1 MFSFKNL
8 FYLLKI
14 RHWIKNLSIF
24 LPIFVAQSLNK
35 GAIDEYLIHF
45 LIFSLASSV
54 VYLINNVIDYEKDL
68 VNKTLK
74 YHIDIGSKKLLYF
87 FGGLITLSLLL
98 FISNYQEDVLILIS
112 IYLILSITYNLLL
125 KKIKYL
131 DIFTLALFHLL
142 RIYYG
147 SIAFNV
153 EITIYFFTFCLSV
166 FLMIGSNKRLYEI
179 KNKFTNRPYE
189 IRDKNKIKY
198 LQLIFGGFSILSF
211 LLYILASEN
220 AQSFHNQYLL
230 LLNFLLLIFIILNF
244 LYFQNKKEQ
253 DVVEFIYK
261 NKINFL
267 LVVSFLFL
275 FNFNSNFL

>member
-1 MFSFKNL
+1 LFNLKNL
-8 FYLLKI
+8 FYLLKV

-24 LPIFVAQSLNK
+24 LPIFAAQSLDK
-35 GAIDEYLIHF
+35 GAIDIYLIHF

-54 VYLINNVIDYEKDL
+54 VYLINNIIDYEKDL

-74 YHIDIGSKKLLYF
+74 YHIDIRSKKLLYS
-87 FGGLITLSLLL
+87 FGSLVTLSLLF
-98 FISNYQEDVLILIS
+98 FISNYQKDVLILIS

-147 SIAFNV
+147 SMAFNV
-153 EITIYFFTFCLSV
+153 ELTIYFVTFCLSV

-198 LQLIFGGFSILSF
+198 LQLIFGGFSIISF

-230 LLNFLLLIFIILNF
+230 LLNFLLLILIILNF
-244 LYFQNKKEQ
+244 LYFQSKKEQ

-261 NKINFL
+261 NKINFV
-267 LVVSFLFL
+267 LVVSFLVL

>member
-1 MFSFKNL
+1 MFNLKNL
-8 FYLLKI
+8 FYLLKV

-24 LPIFVAQSLNK
+24 LPIFAAQSLDK
-35 GAIDEYLIHF
+35 GAIDIYLIHF

-54 VYLINNVIDYEKDL
+54 VYLINNIIDYEKDL

-74 YHIDIGSKKLLYF
+74 YHIDIRSKKLLYS
-87 FGGLITLSLLL
+87 FGSLVTLSLLF
-98 FISNYQEDVLILIS
+98 FISNYQKDVLILIS

-153 EITIYFFTFCLSV
+153 ELTIYFVTFCLSV

-198 LQLIFGGFSILSF
+198 LQLIFGGFSIISF

-230 LLNFLLLIFIILNF
+230 LLNFLLLILIILNF
-244 LYFQNKKEQ
+244 LYFQSKKEQ

-261 NKINFL
+261 NKINFV
-267 LVVSFLFL
+267 LVVSFFVL

>member
-1 MFSFKNL
+1 LFKLKNL
-8 FYLLKI
+8 FYLLKV
-14 RHWIKNLSIF
+14 RHWIKNISIF
-24 LPIFVAQSLNK
+24 LPIFAAQSLNTST
-35 GAIDEYLIHF
+35 IDEYLIHF
-45 LIFSLASSV
+45 LIFSTASSV
-54 VYLINNVIDYEKDL
+54 VYLINNITDYEKDL
-68 VNKTLK
+68 ENKTLK
-74 YHIDIGSKKLLYF
+74 YHIDLDSKKLLYF
-87 FGGLITLSLLL
+87 FGGLLTLSLLI
-98 FISNYQEDVLILIS
+98 FISNYQKDVLILIS
-112 IYLILSITYNLLL
+112 FYLILSIIYNFLL

-131 DIFTLALFHLL
+131 DIFTLALFHIL

-153 EITIYFFTFCLSV
+153 EITIYFLTFCLSV

-198 LQLIFGGFSILSF
+198 LQLIFGGFSIISF

-244 LYFQNKKEQ
+244 LYFQSKKEQ

-261 NKINFL
+261 NKTNFI
-267 LVVSFLFL
+267 LVISFLVL
-275 FNFNSNFL
+275 FNFNSNFF

>member
-1 MFSFKNL
+1 MFNFKNL

-24 LPIFVAQSLNK
+24 LPIFAAQSLNK
-35 GAIDEYLIHF
+35 DAIDEYLIHF

-87 FGGLITLSLLL
+87 FGGLVTLSLLF

-125 KKIKYL
+125 KKIKYF
-131 DIFTLALFHLL
+131 DIFTLALFHIL

-153 EITIYFFTFCLSV
+153 EITIYFLTFCLSV

-211 LLYILASEN
+211 LSYILASEN

-244 LYFQNKKEQ
+244 LYFQSKKEQ

-261 NKINFL
+261 NKINFI
-267 LVVSFLFL
+267 LVVLFLIL
-275 FNFNSNFL
+275 FNFNSNFF

>member
-1 MFSFKNL
+1 MFNFKNL

-87 FGGLITLSLLL
+87 FGGLVTLSLLF

-112 IYLILSITYNLLL
+112 IYLILSIAYNLLL

-153 EITIYFFTFCLSV
+153 EITIYFLTFCLSV

-179 KNKFTNRPYE
+179 NNKFTNRPYE

-211 LLYILASEN
+211 LLYFLTSEN

-230 LLNFLLLIFIILNF
+230 LLNFLLLIFIIINF
-244 LYFQNKKEQ
+244 LYFQSKKEQ

-261 NKINFL
+261 NKINFI
-267 LVVSFLFL
+267 LVVLFLIL
-275 FNFNSNFL
+275 FNFNSNFF

>member
-1 MFSFKNL
+1 MFNFKNL

-24 LPIFVAQSLNK
+24 LPIFAAQSLNK
-35 GAIDEYLIHF
+35 DAIDEYLIHF

-74 YHIDIGSKKLLYF
+74 YHIDTGSKKLLYF
-87 FGGLITLSLLL
+87 FGGLVTLSLLF
-98 FISNYQEDVLILIS
+98 FISNYQKDVLILIS

-131 DIFTLALFHLL
+131 DIFTLALFHIL

-147 SIAFNV
+147 STAFNV
-153 EITIYFFTFCLSV
+153 EISIYFLIFCLSV

-198 LQLIFGGFSILSF
+198 LQLIFGGFSIISF

-244 LYFQNKKEQ
+244 LYFQSKKEQ

-261 NKINFL
+261 NKTNFI
-267 LVVSFLFL
+267 LVISFLVL
-275 FNFNSNFL
+275 FNFNSNFF

>member
-1 MFSFKNL
+1 LFNFKNL

-24 LPIFVAQSLNK
+24 LPIFAAQSLNK

-74 YHIDIGSKKLLYF
+74 YHIDTGSKKLLYF
-87 FGGLITLSLLL
+87 FGGLVTLSLLF

-147 SIAFNV
+147 SIAFNI
-153 EITIYFFTFCLSV
+153 EITIYFLTFCLSV
-166 FLMIGSNKRLYEI
+166 FLMIGSNKRLYEV

-189 IRDKNKIKY
+189 INDKNKIKY
-198 LQLIFGGFSILSF
+198 LQLIFGGISILSF

-220 AQSFHNQYLL
+220 AKSFHSQYLL
-230 LLNFLLLIFIILNF
+230 IINFILLIFIILNF
-244 LYFQNKKEQ
+244 LYFQSKKEQ

-261 NKINFL
+261 NKINFV
-267 LVVSFLFL
+267 LVVSFLVL
-275 FNFNSNFL
+275 FNFNLNFL

>member
-1 MFSFKNL
+1 MFKLKNL

-24 LPIFVAQSLNK
+24 LPIFAAQSLSTST
-35 GAIDEYLIHF
+35 IEEYLIHF
-45 LIFSLASSV
+45 LIFSTASSV
-54 VYLINNVIDYEKDL
+54 VYLINNIIDYEKDL
-68 VNKTLK
+68 KNKTLK
-74 YHIDIGSKKLLYF
+74 YYIDIESKKLLYF
-87 FGGLITLSLLL
+87 FGALLTLSLLF
-98 FISNYQEDVLILIS
+98 FIGNYQKDVLLLIS
-112 IYLILSITYNLLL
+112 FYLILSIIYNSFL

-153 EITIYFFTFCLSV
+153 EITTYFLTFCLSV

-189 IRDKNKIKY
+189 INDENKIKY
-198 LQLIFGGFSILSF
+198 LQIIFGGISILSF

-220 AQSFHNQYLL
+220 AKSFHSQYLL
-230 LLNFLLLIFIILNF
+230 LINFLLLIFIILNF
-244 LYFQNKKEQ
+244 LYFQSKKEQ

-261 NKINFL
+261 NKINFV
-267 LVVSFLFL
+267 LVVSFLVL

>member
-1 MFSFKNL
+1 MFNLKNL
-8 FYLLKI
+8 FYLLKV

-24 LPIFVAQSLNK
+24 LPIFAAQSLDK
-35 GAIDEYLIHF
+35 GAIDKYLIHF

-74 YHIDIGSKKLLYF
+74 YHIDIRSKKLLYS
-87 FGGLITLSLLL
+87 FGSLVTLSLLF
-98 FISNYQEDVLILIS
+98 FISNYQKDVLILIS

-153 EITIYFFTFCLSV
+153 ELTIYFITFCLSV

-198 LQLIFGGFSILSF
+198 LQLIFGGFSIISF

-230 LLNFLLLIFIILNF
+230 LLNFLLLILIILNF
-244 LYFQNKKEQ
+244 LYFQSKKEQ

-261 NKINFL
+261 NKINFI
-267 LVVSFLFL
+267 LVLSFLVL

>member
-1 MFSFKNL
+1 LFNFKNL

-24 LPIFVAQSLNK
+24 LPIFAAQSLNK

-74 YHIDIGSKKLLYF
+74 YHIDTGSKKLLYF
-87 FGGLITLSLLL
+87 FGGLVTLSLLF

-147 SIAFNV
+147 SIAFNI
-153 EITIYFFTFCLSV
+153 EITIYFLTFCLSV

-198 LQLIFGGFSILSF
+198 LQLIFGGFSMISF

-230 LLNFLLLIFIILNF
+230 YLNFLLLIFIILNF
-244 LYFQNKKEQ
+244 LYFQSKKEQ

-261 NKINFL
+261 NKINFV
-267 LVVSFLFL
+267 LVVSFLVL
-275 FNFNSNFL
+275 FNFNLNFL

>member
-1 MFSFKNL
+1 MFNFKNL

-87 FGGLITLSLLL
+87 FGGLITLSLLF

-153 EITIYFFTFCLSV
+153 EITIYFLTFCLSV

-261 NKINFL
+261 NKINFI
-267 LVVSFLFL
+267 LVVSFLIL
-275 FNFNSNFL
+275 FNFNSNFF

>member
-1 MFSFKNL
+1 MFNFKNL

-24 LPIFVAQSLNK
+24 LPIFAAQSLNK

-87 FGGLITLSLLL
+87 FGGLVTLSLLF

-112 IYLILSITYNLLL
+112 IYLILSIAYNLLL

-153 EITIYFFTFCLSV
+153 EITIYFLTFCLSV

-179 KNKFTNRPYE
+179 NNKFTNRPYE

-211 LLYILASEN
+211 LLYFLTSEN

-230 LLNFLLLIFIILNF
+230 LLNFLLLIFIIINF
-244 LYFQNKKEQ
+244 LYFQSKKEQ

-261 NKINFL
+261 NKINFI
-267 LVVSFLFL
+267 LVVLFLIL
-275 FNFNSNFL
+275 FNFNSNFF

>member
-1 MFSFKNL
+1 MFNFKNL
-8 FYLLKI
+8 YYLLKI

-87 FGGLITLSLLL
+87 FGGLVTLSLLF

-153 EITIYFFTFCLSV
+153 EITIYFLTFCLSV

-261 NKINFL
+261 NKINFI
-267 LVVSFLFL
+267 LVVSFLIL
-275 FNFNSNFL
+275 FNFNSNFF